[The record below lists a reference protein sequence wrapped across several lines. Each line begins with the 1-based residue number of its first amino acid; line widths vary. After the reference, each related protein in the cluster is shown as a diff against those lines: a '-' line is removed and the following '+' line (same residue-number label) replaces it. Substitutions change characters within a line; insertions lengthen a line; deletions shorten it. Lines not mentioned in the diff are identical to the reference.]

1 MSILTDWRG
10 CFHSTFALS
19 RSRPMGYSIA
29 AKTDPED
36 RPMLHLTTMDYLM
49 LATGFLG
56 AWTLLHLAHRLSL
69 AWRAAPSVA
78 CHFSPKG
85 GCAEAIIQEIRKAR
99 HEILVLAYSFT
110 ERPIAQSL
118 VDAKARGVHVEIL
131 LDHSNEKEA
140 HTELN
145 FFMEQSLAPLVDAQ
159 HPIAHNKVMVI
170 DSRTLITGS
179 FNFTN
184 EAENA
189 NAENLLILKGHP
201 ELIVAYRKN
210 FADHKAHSRTPV
222 LQAAAPTTIPHPQHR
237 AA

>member
-1 MSILTDWRG
+1 
-10 CFHSTFALS
+10 
-19 RSRPMGYSIA
+19 
-29 AKTDPED
+29 
-36 RPMLHLTTMDYLM
+36 MLHLNTMDYLM
-49 LATGFLG
+49 FGTGFLG
-56 AWTLLHLAHRLSL
+56 AWTLLHLAHRISL
-69 AWRAAPSVA
+69 AWRAAPSVGF
-78 CHFSPKG
+78 HFSPKG
-85 GCAEAIIQEIRKAR
+85 GCAEAIVQEIRKAR

-110 ERPIAQSL
+110 HHGIAQAI
-118 VDAKARGVHVEIL
+118 VDAKVRGVHVEIL
-131 LDHSNEKEA
+131 LDHSNEKET

-145 FFMEQSLAPLVDAQ
+145 FFMEQSMAPLVDAQ

-189 NAENLLILKGHP
+189 NGENLLILKGHP

-210 FADHKAHSRTPV
+210 FADHKAHSRAPV
-222 LQAAAPTTIPHPQHR
+222 LQAAAPTTAPHPHPQHR